1 MNWNKVINE
10 IYINI
15 YVYQYLLKSFMC
27 DIIFRFDKIWG
38 VLKYVIK
45 SKKACRHINFF
56 VSICSKQVFE

>member
-45 SKKACRHINFF
+45 S
-56 VSICSKQVFE
+56 